1 VPPMELVLVRH
12 AQPEW
17 TRDRT
22 AQVDPGLTDVGR
34 RQADLAA
41 ERLASE
47 VFDRILV
54 STATRARETAAP
66 VLDLTSSTPADERA
80 WLHEIQMPAAWEGT
94 PSEEVGR
101 VLAHARG
108 RPRDEWWDGLP
119 GGESFRDFHARVTR
133 GLVEE
138 LAVLGVHRDA
148 AGLWHVP
155 EDAPRLLLVAHAG
168 TNSVVLGHL
177 LGLDPEPWEWE
188 RFASD
193 HASLTV
199 LRSTP
204 IASGNIFS
212 LQRFSD
218 VAHLPPELVTA

>member
-1 VPPMELVLVRH
+1 MELVLVRH
-12 AQPEW
+12 AQPAW

-22 AQVDPGLTDVGR
+22 AQVDPALTDVGVQ
-34 RQADLAA
+34 QAVLVAD
-41 ERLASE
+41 RLE
-47 VFDRILV
+47 HETFDRILI
-54 STATRARETAAP
+54 STATRARQTVAP
-66 VLDLTSSTPADERA
+66 LLPRVGSTPAEERA
-80 WLHEIQMPAAWEGT
+80 WMHEIHMPAAWEGT

-101 VLAHARG
+101 VLARSRDRAR
-108 RPRDEWWDGLP
+108 EAWWDGLP
-119 GGESFRDFHARVTR
+119 GGESFRDFHARVTQ

-138 LAVLGVHRDA
+138 LGALGVERDD

-155 EDAPRLLLVAHAG
+155 DDAPRLLLVAHAG
-168 TNSVVLGHL
+168 TNSVILGAL
-177 LGLDPEPWEWE
+177 LGLEPEPWEWE

-204 IASGNIFS
+204 IAGNHIFS

-218 VAHLPPELVTA
+218 VAHLPVDLVTA

>member
-1 VPPMELVLVRH
+1 MELVLVRH

-22 AQVDPGLTDVGR
+22 AQVDPGLTDVGEQ
-34 RQADLAA
+34 QAGLVAD
-41 ERLASE
+41 RLE
-47 VFDRILV
+47 HETFDRILV
-54 STATRARETAAP
+54 STATRARRTAAP
-66 VLDLTSSTPADERA
+66 LLPRVASTRTDERP
-80 WLHEIQMPAAWEGT
+80 WLHEIHMPAAWEGT

-101 VLAHARG
+101 VLAQARD
-108 RPRDEWWDGLP
+108 RSREAWWDGLP
-119 GGESFRDFHARVTR
+119 GGESFRDFHARVTQ

-138 LAVLGVHRDA
+138 LGKLGVERDA

-155 EDAPRLLLVAHAG
+155 ANAPRLLLVAHAG

-204 IASGNIFS
+204 IAKGHIFS

-218 VAHLPPELVTA
+218 VAHLPAHLVTA

>member
-1 VPPMELVLVRH
+1 
-12 AQPEW
+12 
-17 TRDRT
+17 
-22 AQVDPGLTDVGR
+22 VDPGPDRDGSIR
-34 RQADLAA
+34 ASRSWARNRPSSSPA
-41 ERLASE
+41 RLEHEA
-47 VFDRILV
+47 FDRILI
-54 STATRARETAAP
+54 STATRARQTAAP
-66 VLDLTSSTPADERA
+66 LLPRVASTRIDERE
-80 WLHEIQMPAAWEGT
+80 WLHEIHMPAAWEGT

-101 VLAHARG
+101 VLAEARG
-108 RPRDEWWDGLP
+108 RSREHWWDGLP
-119 GGESFRDFHARVTR
+119 GGESFRDFHARVTQ

-138 LAVLGVHRDA
+138 LAALGVQRDA

-155 EDAPRLLLVAHAG
+155 HDAPRLLLVAHAG

-193 HASLTV
+193 HASLTT

-204 IASGNIFS
+204 IAGGHIFS

-218 VAHLPPELVTA
+218 VGHLPAELVTA

>member
-1 VPPMELVLVRH
+1 MELVLVRH

-17 TRDRT
+17 ARDRT
-22 AQVDPGLTDVGR
+22 AQVDPGLTTVGR
-34 RQADLAA
+34 EQATLAAGRLAA
-41 ERLASE
+41 EE
-47 VFDRILV
+47 FDRILV

-66 VLDLTSSTPADERA
+66 ILQRLALTRADERP
-80 WLHEIQMPAAWEGT
+80 WLHEIHMPAAWEGT

-101 VLAHARG
+101 ALAQARG

-119 GGESFRDFHARVTR
+119 GGESFRDFHARVTQ

-138 LAVLGVHRDA
+138 LAALGVHRDA

-155 EDAPRLLLVAHAG
+155 DGSPRLLLVAHAG

-204 IASGNIFS
+204 IAGGHIFS

-218 VAHLPPELVTA
+218 VGHLPPDLITI

>member
-1 VPPMELVLVRH
+1 MELVLVRH
-12 AQPEW
+12 AQPQW
-17 TRDRT
+17 NRDRT

-34 RQADLAA
+34 RQADLVADRLAA
-41 ERLASE
+41 ER
-47 VFDRILV
+47 FDQVLV
-54 STATRARETAAP
+54 STATRARQTAAP
-66 VLDLTSSTPADERA
+66 LLDRLAADAADERP
-80 WLHEIQMPAAWEGT
+80 WLHEIHMPASWDGT

-101 VLAHARG
+101 VLRDARN

-119 GGESFRDFHARVTR
+119 GGESFRDFHARVTS

-138 LAVLGVHRDA
+138 LGTRGVERDA

-155 EDAPRLLLVAHAG
+155 DGAPRLLLVAHAG

-193 HASLTV
+193 HASLTT

-204 IASGNIFS
+204 IAGGHIFS

-218 VAHLPPELVTA
+218 TAHLPDELVTI